1 MIWHLV
7 YCKPAKT
14 KVQIKPH
21 SNICPDIIT
30 EYFQGFYDA
39 HSKFYSENYL
49 GEEIKCLINFFA
61 ENWHTVTVSEN
72 VTKEYMS
79 NITSI

>member
-30 EYFQGFYDA
+30 EYLQGFYDA

-61 ENWHTVTVSEN
+61 EN
-72 VTKEYMS
+72 
-79 NITSI
+79 